1 LCALQVAV
9 SPDLEFPIRLLAVA
23 NPDRPNAKSALTFW
37 TLTQAGGRTIHA
49 FLPTVTFEPAVF
61 CQYFAKVSMGYATI
75 PECRTGCRLL

>member
-23 NPDRPNAKSALTFW
+23 NPDRPNAKSALTLR

-61 CQYFAKVSMGYATI
+61 RQYFAMVSMSYTAS
-75 PECRTGCRLL
+75 PKCRAGCCLL